1 MQVMFYELSRD
12 PAHAVVPLLAR
23 RIVEMDG
30 RVLVV
35 SADDQQRGRI
45 SAALWA
51 HRPDGFLANG
61 QMGEGDEERQPILLS
76 DIPDPL
82 NGARFLVIAD
92 GVWCEGEEPFERT
105 FYLFDDETRVQAR
118 QVWRDLRGREGV
130 KKEYWAQ
137 EDGRWAKKAEE

>member
-23 RIVEMDG
+23 RIVETGG

-35 SADDQQRGRI
+35 SADDKQRGAI
-45 SAALWA
+45 SAALWS
-51 HRPDGFLANG
+51 HRPEGFLANG
-61 QMGEGDEERQPILLS
+61 QAGEGNEDRQPILLS
-76 DIPDPL
+76 DIPDPA

-105 FYLFDDETRVQAR
+105 FYLFDDQTRAQAR
-118 QVWRDLRGREGV
+118 EVWRDLRGQEGV

-137 EDGRWAKKAEE
+137 EDGRWTKKAEE

>member
-12 PAHAVVPLLAR
+12 PAHLVVPLLAR
-23 RIVEMDG
+23 RILEQSG
-30 RVLVV
+30 RMLIV
-35 SADDQQRGRI
+35 SADEQQRARI
-45 SAALWA
+45 SAALWQA
-51 HRPDGFLANG
+51 RPDSFLANG
-61 QMGEGDEERQPILLS
+61 QMGEGHEDRQPILLA
-76 DIPDPL
+76 DIPDPV

-105 FYLFDDETRVQAR
+105 FYLFDDETKAQAR

-137 EDGRWAKKAEE
+137 DDGRWTKKAEE